1 MVTICNLYQE
11 KLENALT
18 IDNLNTHDRNNLRLL
33 LMFGFISRFPMQNN
47 NVLRRRQPMA
57 FTRITTHF
65 INQHG
70 HKEVIKVDSS
80 NSLSS

>member
-11 KLENALT
+11 KLGNALT
-18 IDNLNTHDRNNLRLL
+18 IDDLNTHDRNNLRLL
-33 LMFGFISRFPMQNN
+33 LMFGYISIFPMQIN

-57 FTRITTHF
+57 FTWITTHF
-65 INQHG
+65 INQHV

>member
-11 KLENALT
+11 KLRNALT
-18 IDNLNTHDRNNLRLL
+18 IDNLNTHDRNNLRLF
-33 LMFGFISRFPMQNN
+33 LMFGFISIFPMQNN
-47 NVLRRRQPMA
+47 NVLRRRLPMA

-65 INQHG
+65 INQHV